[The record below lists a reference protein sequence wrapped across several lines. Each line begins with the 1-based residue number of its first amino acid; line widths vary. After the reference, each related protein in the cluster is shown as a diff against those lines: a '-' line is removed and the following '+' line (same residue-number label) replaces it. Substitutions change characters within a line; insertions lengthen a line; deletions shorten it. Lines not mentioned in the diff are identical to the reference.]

1 MSDALVSA
9 DGTII
14 LGDWDHVAVGPPE
27 WGLAQIYYTRKRL
40 GYPQSEDVDGFGIA
54 YGGDPRD
61 WPGLATLV
69 AIREVSGL
77 STYIRNAP
85 PSHSPGESS
94 PCGLA
99 RSKPAITPPAGTAPA
114 PRDRGRAAARRLE
127 GPQRGEADLLHVA
140 TATFQLIR

>member
-1 MSDALVSA
+1 VRGRHRESWRSWCPGCSAPSETGGANALP
-9 DGTII
+9 GREHQ
-14 LGDWDHVAVGPPE
+14 L
-27 WGLAQIYYTRKRL
+27 LRL

-54 YGGDPRD
+54 YGWDPGD

-99 RSKPAITPPAGTAPA
+99 RTLQAG
-114 PRDRGRAAARRLE
+114 DHSARWNRP
-127 GPQRGEADLLHVA
+127 GSAR
-140 TATFQLIR
+140 